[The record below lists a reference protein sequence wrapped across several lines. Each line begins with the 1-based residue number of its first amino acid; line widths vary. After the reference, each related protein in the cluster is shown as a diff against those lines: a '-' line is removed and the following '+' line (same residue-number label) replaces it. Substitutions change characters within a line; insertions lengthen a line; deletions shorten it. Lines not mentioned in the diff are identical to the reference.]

1 MSPII
6 FCNTEGIQYIF
17 VGRGEGGRGDCKG
30 KTVRGSR
37 RGSYSYSWTNKG
49 RIPGRG
55 GLGGALK
62 EAPWEGYLGLRV
74 PGNCSLYGFLS
85 GAKVTVACPQPLL
98 VLSLLAIYGLGVH
111 FLGKKYRYNLLL

>member
-1 MSPII
+1 MSPKI
-6 FCNTEGIQYIF
+6 FGNTEGIQYIF

-62 EAPWEGYLGLRV
+62 EEHPGRVIWASEFLETALCMDSCQGLK
-74 PGNCSLYGFLS
+74 L
-85 GAKVTVACPQPLL
+85 QWH
-98 VLSLLAIYGLGVH
+98 VLSL
-111 FLGKKYRYNLLL
+111 FLSSAS